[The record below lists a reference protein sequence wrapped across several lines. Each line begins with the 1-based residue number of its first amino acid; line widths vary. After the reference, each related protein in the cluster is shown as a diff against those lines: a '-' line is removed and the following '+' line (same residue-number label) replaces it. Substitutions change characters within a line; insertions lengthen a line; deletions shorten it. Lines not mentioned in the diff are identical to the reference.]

1 MIGGDVRLDGGAAP
15 HLLLTVPE
23 LQADPISV
31 EAVAPAPCTMAC
43 PAGVNVKAYV
53 SLIAEGRFAEALDEV
68 RRRCTLPSVCG
79 RICHAPCE
87 PACTRSVVDGPL
99 AIRALKRFVA
109 DVGDDDRVVA
119 PVAVSKDQAVA
130 VIGSG
135 PAGLTAAHD
144 LRRAGYQV
152 TIFEAKPELGG
163 MLRYGIA
170 DYRLPPD
177 VLDAEIAAVL
187 GVGIDVE
194 TGHELSSYEDV
205 TALMEGGYDA
215 VLVAVGAQRG
225 RLLAIPGEDDSAA
238 IEDALG
244 FLRRVNEGDR
254 TSVEGKVIVIGGGS
268 TAIEAARTALRLGA
282 RPVEI
287 LYRRSRDEMPAGH
300 EEVVQAE
307 AEGVTFRFLAAP
319 QRAVIRDGRLTGIEC
334 LEMELGEPDGDG
346 RRRPVPIP
354 DSTFFAESDRVLAAV
369 GQEAVLDF
377 VPNDDAA
384 MVDRGLLAADE
395 GTSMTRWWGVFAA
408 GDVVSGP
415 ATVIEAIAAGHEAAD
430 SIAAYLETGTP
441 RLPRSLHA
449 PAVEYGLAD
458 PPPVESPPVP
468 APVLGLEPGDEFAE
482 VEQAYTADQAVAE
495 AGRCL
500 RCGPCSECAA
510 CAVTCDR
517 RHLLVGLAP
526 DGATRPRTWL
536 PLRTTAAVAGR
547 LRANGSAAGGVAS
560 ASGDTTDAAV
570 EVRPVV
576 VDYVEER
583 CRGCSLCL
591 DVCQFEALALRNPD
605 DPESRVVLDPAACRG
620 CALCAAVC
628 PTAALRPAAHA
639 DGWWDAVLAAIFEP
653 DTGDEAGPAVVVT
666 CDTRPHAGSP
676 AEGDVVA
683 CRCVGQVHP
692 GMLLE
697 LARRGATR
705 ITVETCA
712 DCRFEDGARLAQQH
726 VEETSALL
734 AALGGDATSVTLVPA
749 ARPGAPDQAGA
760 VSDALAMA
768 LRGEGG

>member
-23 LQADPISV
+23 LQVDPIPV
-31 EAVAPAPCTMAC
+31 EEVAPAPCTRAC

-53 SLIAEGRFAEALDEV
+53 SLIAEGRFAEALAEV

-87 PACTRSVVDGPL
+87 PACRRSAFDGPL
-99 AIRALKRFVA
+99 AIRALKRFVT
-109 DVGDDDRVVA
+109 DVGDGGEVA
-119 PVAVSKDQAVA
+119 PAPITRDQAVA

-144 LRRAGYQV
+144 LRLGGYPV

-177 VLDAEIAAVL
+177 VLDDEIAAVL
-187 GVGIDVE
+187 GAGIDVE
-194 TGHELSSYEDV
+194 TGHAISSYEDV

-225 RLLAIPGEDDSAA
+225 RLLAIPGEDDTAA
-238 IEDALG
+238 VEDALG

-254 TSVEGKVIVIGGGS
+254 APIDGKVIVIGGGS

-282 RPVEI
+282 GPVEI

-300 EEVVQAE
+300 EEVAQAE

-319 QRAVIRDGRLTGIEC
+319 QRAVIQDGRLSGIEC
-334 LEMELGEPDGDG
+334 IEMELGAPDDDG

-354 DSTFFAESDRVLAAV
+354 DSTFFTEAGRVLAAV

-377 VPNDDAA
+377 VPDDDAA
-384 MVDRGLLAADE
+384 MVDRGLLVAD
-395 GTSMTRWWGVFAA
+395 GATSMTRWWGVFAA

-415 ATVIEAIAAGHEAAD
+415 ATVIEAIAAGHDVAA

-441 RLPRSLHA
+441 QRPRSLPP

-458 PPPVESPPVP
+458 PPPVEAPPLRP
-468 APVLGLEPGDEFAE
+468 RILGLEPGAEFIE
-482 VEQAYTADQAVAE
+482 VEQAYTADDAVAE
-495 AGRCL
+495 ARRCL

-526 DGATRPRTWL
+526 DGATRPRRWL
-536 PLRTTAAVAGR
+536 PLRTTMAVAAR
-547 LRANGSAAGGVAS
+547 LRTNGSAAAGVA
-560 ASGDTTDAAV
+560 AAPDAIDAAV

-583 CRGCSLCL
+583 CRGCALCL
-591 DVCQFEALALRNPD
+591 DVCQFGALELRDPD

-628 PTAALRPAAHA
+628 PTAALKPAAHA
-639 DGWWDAVLAAIFEP
+639 DAWWDAVLGGIFEP
-653 DTGDEAGPAVVVT
+653 GGDDGEGAAVVVT
-666 CDTRPHAGSP
+666 CDTHPPAGRD
-676 AEGDVVA
+676 ADGDVVA

-712 DCRFEDGARLAQQH
+712 DCRFENGARLAQQH
-726 VEETSALL
+726 VDETRALL
-734 AALGGDATSVTLVPA
+734 AALGGDAASVTLVHAPRPEAHA
-749 ARPGAPDQAGA
+749 ADAAA
-760 VSDALAMA
+760 SDVLATS
-768 LRGEGG
+768 LQGGGG